1 MKKLLLEIG
10 TEEIPAGYIAPA
22 LNVFSE
28 KLAQRLDEARIA
40 HGAAQTFGT
49 PRRLTV
55 IVSDVA
61 DRQASVTETQ
71 TGPPEKVAFDADGN
85 PTMAAIKF
93 AEKVGLDVEQLSI
106 QETPKGR
113 YLSASITQKSL
124 DAAEL
129 LSSVLPE
136 VILGIPF
143 PKTMR
148 WADLSISFARPVQSV
163 LALLGENVI
172 PFTLGGAIQSDRYA
186 HGHMFMQAEKIAI
199 QDADHYIDALRSA
212 HVLADIG
219 ERRQAV
225 RREIDAAATKL
236 GGTVLPDEELV
247 DIVTN
252 LVEIP
257 FASAG
262 RFDDEFLEVPQEIL
276 ITAMREHQKYFAVN
290 DPETGKLLPAF
301 IAVNNTRPADMPLV
315 TTGHERVLRAR
326 LSDAKFFYQ
335 SDIKV
340 GMEDWVEKLKGVL
353 FQAKLGSMHAKM
365 ERVRQLAGYLA
376 QQAAPSQGENV
387 DRAAYLCKADLV
399 SQAVGEFAKLQGIMG
414 RVYARVAGE
423 PEAVATAIE
432 EHYRPVYSGAPL
444 PQTPAG
450 ALLAIADKLDSICGC
465 FAVGLLPTGAS
476 DPYALRR
483 QSIGILQ
490 ILSDQ
495 GWKLA
500 LTDMIDKSLSLFEG
514 AVEVD
519 AAEARKQIYEFFVN
533 RISFILAEQ
542 GFSKDVI
549 AAVVSVGADDII
561 DVRRRVSAL
570 EGLKGRPGFEP
581 LAVAFKRVVNII
593 KKADKKELKVISLR
607 PENFVDASEKDLF
620 NAFETAKVRVG
631 QHMKDGELDAALTQ
645 IAAVRP
651 QVDAFFDGVLVMDP
665 DPEIRRNR
673 LALLN
678 TIAGL
683 FETVADFSK
692 IST

>member
-10 TEEIPAGYIAPA
+10 TEEIPAGYIQPA
-22 LNVFSE
+22 LNAFSE
-28 KLAQRLDEARIA
+28 KLARRLDDARIA
-40 HGAAQTFGT
+40 YGAAQTFGT
-49 PRRLTV
+49 PRRLAL
-55 IVSDVA
+55 ILSDVA

-71 TGPPEKVAFDADGN
+71 TGPPEKVAFDSEGK
-85 PTMAAIKF
+85 PTMAAVKF
-93 AEKVGLDVEQLSI
+93 AEKVGLSVEQLSI

-113 YLSASITQKSL
+113 YLAASITQKSL
-124 DAAEL
+124 ETAEL
-129 LSSVLPE
+129 LSTILPE
-136 VILGIPF
+136 VILSIPF

-148 WADLSISFARPVQSV
+148 WADLAVSFARPIQSI
-163 LALLGENVI
+163 LALWGEKVI
-172 PFTLGGAIQSDRYA
+172 PLTLGGAIKSDRYSN
-186 HGHMFMQAEKIAI
+186 GHRFMRPEKIAVE
-199 QDADHYIDALRSA
+199 DADHYLEGLRSA
-212 HVLADIG
+212 HVLADMG

-225 RREIDAAATKL
+225 RQEIDAAAKVL
-236 GGTVLPDEELV
+236 GGAVLPDEELV

-262 RFDDEFLEVPQEIL
+262 RFDEAFLAVPQEIL

-290 DPETGKLLPAF
+290 DPQSGKLLPAF
-301 IAVNNTRPADMPLV
+301 IAINNTRPTDMQLV

-335 SDIKV
+335 SDIKAK
-340 GMEDWVEKLKGVL
+340 MDDWVEKLKGVL

-365 ERVRQLAGYLA
+365 ERVRQLANYLVA
-376 QQAAPSQGENV
+376 QTDATLTESL

-414 RVYARVAGE
+414 RVYAKVAGE
-423 PEAVATAIE
+423 TEAVATAIE

-444 PQTPAG
+444 PQAPVG

-490 ILSDQ
+490 ILSDR
-495 GWKLA
+495 GWHLP
-500 LTDMIDKSLSLFEG
+500 LTDMIDKSLNLFEG
-514 AVEVD
+514 AVAVNLS
-519 AAEARKQIYEFFVN
+519 EARKQIYDFFVN
-533 RISFILAEQ
+533 RISFILSEQ
-542 GFSKDVI
+542 DFSKDVI
-549 AAVVSVGADDII
+549 AAVVSVGADDVI
-561 DVRRRVSAL
+561 DVRRRVAAL
-570 EGLKGRPGFEP
+570 ENLKGQPGFEP
-581 LAVAFKRVVNII
+581 LAIAFKRVVNII
-593 KKADKKELKVISLR
+593 KKADKSELKAISLR
-607 PENFVDASEKDLF
+607 PEELTDPSEKELY
-620 NAFETAKVRVG
+620 NAFETAKVSVVRHI
-631 QHMKDGELDAALTQ
+631 QDGDLDVALAK
-645 IAAVRP
+645 IADLRP

-665 DPEIRRNR
+665 DPRIRRNR